1 MAIFTYLNVPYEE
14 WPMRKIRKEDLVNL
28 DLHLKYSHLW
38 ILEENIAVT
47 SIIMCGESITA
58 LLVIIISPKGTWE
71 TVAAE
76 KKGKEE

>member
-1 MAIFTYLNVPYEE
+1 
-14 WPMRKIRKEDLVNL
+14 
-28 DLHLKYSHLW
+28 
-38 ILEENIAVT
+38 
-47 SIIMCGESITA
+47 MCGESITA